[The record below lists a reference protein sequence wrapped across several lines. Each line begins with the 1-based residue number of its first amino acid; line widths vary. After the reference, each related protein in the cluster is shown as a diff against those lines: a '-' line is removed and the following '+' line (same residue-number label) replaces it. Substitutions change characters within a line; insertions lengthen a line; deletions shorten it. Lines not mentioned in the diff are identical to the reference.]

1 MMSTIKSL
9 PQKYHW
15 FWALAASVLMFV
27 VLSAVSGKVSYTSFT
42 ANFNIACYLTICAT
56 GQMFVIATG
65 GAMDLSVPNMITL
78 AAFVSMGTIN
88 GDNKMFFP
96 ALLLMILIGC
106 IVGFINAFLVIRVKI
121 PAMIATLGVGYIL
134 STFTQLYSRYRF
146 SAMKLC
152 GIMKTCVTFRI
163 LGIPFICFLV
173 ILMVIGVSFL
183 FRSVTYGRAL
193 MALGQNRRAA
203 DLAGINVDLV
213 EIIAYMICSVLAAV
227 AGMFLAGRTGGA
239 FLGMGDSYLMDTIG
253 SVVIGGTVCSGGRA
267 EPLGTL
273 FGALFLGLVVTVMSA
288 ANFSMGMQY
297 LVRGLII
304 VLVLVL
310 STSKQTAE

>member
-1 MMSTIKSL
+1 MSTIKSL

-15 FWALAASVLMFV
+15 FWAVIASVLMFA
-27 VLSAVSGKVSYTSFT
+27 VLSVVSGRVSYTSFV
-42 ANFNIACYLTICAT
+42 ANFNIACYLTICAI

-65 GAMDLSVPNMITL
+65 GAMDLSIPNMITL

-88 GDNKMFFP
+88 GNNGMFFP
-96 ALLLMILIGC
+96 TLFLMLILGC
-106 IVGFINAFLVIRVKI
+106 IVGFVNAFLVIRVKI
-121 PAMIATLGVGYIL
+121 PAMIATLGIGYIL
-134 STFTQLYSRYRF
+134 STFTQLYSRYMF
-146 SAMKLC
+146 SAMKMC
-152 GIMKTCVTFRI
+152 GIMKACVTFRI
-163 LGIPFICFLV
+163 LGIPIICFVVVLLV
-173 ILMVIGVSFL
+173 IAVSFL

-213 EIIAYMICSVLAAV
+213 ETIAYMICSVLAAV

-267 EPLGTL
+267 EPVGTL

-288 ANFSMGMQY
+288 ANFSVGMQY
-297 LVRGLII
+297 LVRGIII

-310 STSKQTAE
+310 SASKQSGE

>member
-1 MMSTIKSL
+1 MSTIKTL

-15 FWALAASVLMFV
+15 FWAAMASVLMFI
-27 VLSAVSGKVSYTSFT
+27 VLCLVSGKVSYRSFT

-56 GQMFVIATG
+56 GQMFVISTG
-65 GAMDLSVPNMITL
+65 GAMDLSIPNMITFS
-78 AAFVSMGTIN
+78 AFVSMGTIN
-88 GDNKMFFP
+88 GDNRLFFP
-96 ALLLMILIGC
+96 VLLMMVALGC
-106 IVGFINAFLVIRVKI
+106 VVGFVNSFLVIRMKI

-146 SAMKLC
+146 SAMTMC
-152 GIMKTCVTFRI
+152 GIMKTCVQFRI
-163 LGIPFICFLV
+163 LGIPLICYFVMLLV
-173 ILMVIGVSFL
+173 AAVIFL
-183 FRSVTYGRAL
+183 FRNVTYGRAL
-193 MALGQNRRAA
+193 MALGQNRKAA
-203 DLAGINVDLV
+203 AFAGIRVDLV
-213 EIIAYMICSVLAAV
+213 ESVAYMICSSLAAI

-267 EPLGTL
+267 EPVGTL
-273 FGALFLGLVVTVMSA
+273 FGAMFLGLVVTVMSA

-297 LVRGLII
+297 LIRGLII

-310 STSKQTAE
+310 SSTRKAAE

>member
-1 MMSTIKSL
+1 MNTIKSL

-15 FWALAASVLMFV
+15 FWSVIASALMFV
-27 VLSAVSGKVSYTSFT
+27 VLSIVSGKVSYTSFV

-65 GAMDLSVPNMITL
+65 GAMDLSIPNMITL

-88 GDNKMFFP
+88 GNDGMFFP
-96 ALLLMILIGC
+96 TMLLMIILGC
-106 IVGFINAFLVIRVKI
+106 AVGFVNAFLVIKVKI

-134 STFTQLYSRYRF
+134 STFTQLYSRYVF
-146 SAMKLC
+146 SAMKMC
-152 GIMKTCVTFRI
+152 SIMKACVTFRI
-163 LGIPFICFLV
+163 LGIPIICFVVVLLV
-173 ILMVIGVSFL
+173 IAVSFL

-213 EIIAYMICSVLAAV
+213 ETIAYMICSVLAAL

-267 EPLGTL
+267 EPVGTL

-288 ANFSMGMQY
+288 ANFSVGMQY

-310 STSKQTAE
+310 SASKQSGE